1 LAAVPTPFPPE
12 LERARAEAL
21 GCTRCR
27 LSLTRTQVVYGDG
40 DPGASLLLLGEAP
53 GEDEDKAGCP
63 FQGAAGRVLNLLLRE
78 ASIERASVWLTNTVL
93 CRPTV
98 GDPARNRAP
107 LQPEVTAC
115 VPHLDAQLAV
125 IRPSVIVTLGVIP
138 ARRML
143 GDRVQLEAD
152 HGRPLAAGEAIV
164 IPTFHPAS
172 LHWRTGRRASAV
184 DDLRRAATLA
194 GMS

>member
-1 LAAVPTPFPPE
+1 
-12 LERARAEAL
+12 
-21 GCTRCR
+21 
-27 LSLTRTQVVYGDG
+27 
-40 DPGASLLLLGEAP
+40 LLLLGEAP
-53 GEDEDKAGCP
+53 GEDEDKTGLP
-63 FQGAAGRVLNLLLRE
+63 FQGEAGRVLNSLLRE
-78 ASIERASVWLTNTVL
+78 AGIERASVWITNAAL

-115 VPHLDAQLAV
+115 APHLDAQLAV

-143 GDRVQLEAD
+143 GDGIQLESD
-152 HGRPLAAGEAIV
+152 HGRPVSAGGVIV

-172 LHWRTGRRASAV
+172 LHWRAGRRAAAV
-184 DDLRRAATLA
+184 ADLRQAGELA
-194 GMS
+194 RVPAGG